1 LYRRYTYGIY
11 FNIDEENQR
20 ETIHKKKKKKK
31 KKMKRNLFCFHG
43 HPKKKKETT

>member
-31 KKMKRNLFCFHG
+31 KMKRNLFCFHG